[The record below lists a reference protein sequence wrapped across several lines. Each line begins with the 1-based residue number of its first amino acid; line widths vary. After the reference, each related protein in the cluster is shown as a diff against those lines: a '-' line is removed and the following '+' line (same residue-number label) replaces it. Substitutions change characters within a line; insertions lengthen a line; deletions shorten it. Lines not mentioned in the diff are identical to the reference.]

1 MKVAELVSRVRRL
14 LQDAAAYRWDDTTL
28 LDCYNEALLWVVQQR
43 PDANSAVVSFDCEQQ
58 SQQDKPAGA
67 YRILGPVANDDTGR
81 VIQTISM
88 DDLTAIDSNWSQT
101 PFGGFGNYVEY
112 MVYDERTPDVFWLYP
127 YPNVSHTVT
136 LQVSRE
142 PSTVTDAAANDIEIP
157 LIHLNALKH
166 SMMAFAY
173 LTDGETEGNLMQA
186 QNYLKLAANDLG
198 LKWNIDLMFSR
209 PITGDSNKG

>member
-1 MKVAELVSRVRRL
+1 MKVAELITRVRQL
-14 LQDAAAYRWDDTTL
+14 LQDASAYRWDDPTL

-43 PDANSAVVSFDCEQQ
+43 PDANSAVIAFNCEQK
-58 SQQDKPAGA
+58 SQQAKPADA
-67 YRILGPVANDDTGR
+67 YRILGPIANDDTGR
-81 VIQTISM
+81 VIQSKTM
-88 DDLTAIDSNWSQT
+88 DELSAFDSNWSQT

-127 YPNVSHTVT
+127 YPNVAHTVS

-142 PSTVTDAAANDIEIP
+142 PVIVTDASSTDIEIP

-166 SMMAFAY
+166 SMMAYAY

-198 LKWNIDLMFSR
+198 LKWKIDLMFSR
-209 PITGDSNKG
+209 PIKNS